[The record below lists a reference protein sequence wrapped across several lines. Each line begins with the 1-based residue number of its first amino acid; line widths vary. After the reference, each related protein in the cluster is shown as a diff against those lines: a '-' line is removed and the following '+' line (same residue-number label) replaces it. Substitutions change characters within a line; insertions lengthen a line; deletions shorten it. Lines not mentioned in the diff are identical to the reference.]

1 MLVLCHVLYCLLMPI
16 TCLCQPFAVDANA
29 STTTYTNTMQ
39 VTANPELR
47 GVVARGASMLPTR
60 VVERAFKPLY
70 GQPLNF
76 VAFGKAVK
84 KLDDWYQQRGILGQV
99 RGSCFGP
106 GGVLCPGPGGMKLK
120 LTPQGWLF
128 GG

>member
-1 MLVLCHVLYCLLMPI
+1 MPLCQLADVGSATPVMDAAVAMTAFSWSTSSNSRHVLKPSSTHCLLPM
-16 TCLCQPFAVDANA
+16 L
-29 STTTYTNTMQ
+29 Q

-60 VVERAFKPLY
+60 MVERAFKPLY

-99 RGSCFGP
+99 S
-106 GGVLCPGPGGMKLK
+106 
-120 LTPQGWLF
+120 
-128 GG
+128 

>member
-1 MLVLCHVLYCLLMPI
+1 MY
-16 TCLCQPFAVDANA
+16 
-29 STTTYTNTMQ
+29 MQ

-60 VVERAFKPLY
+60 TVERAFRPLY

-99 RGSCFGP
+99 GVGWARWVWGQARWVWVGP
-106 GGVLCPGPGGMKLK
+106 GGCGLGTGGCGVGPGGCVLG
-120 LTPQGWLF
+120 QVGV
-128 GG
+128 G

>member
-1 MLVLCHVLYCLLMPI
+1 MIRYSYRILVLGVV
-16 TCLCQPFAVDANA
+16 A
-29 STTTYTNTMQ
+29 MQ

-60 VVERAFKPLY
+60 TVERAFRPLY

-84 KLDDWYQQRGILGQV
+84 RLDDWYQQRGILGQV
-99 RGSCFGP
+99 GVGLGQVGMGLGQIRASWREPAASPFLTVGGGNLLP
-106 GGVLCPGPGGMKLK
+106 GIA
-120 LTPQGWLF
+120 
-128 GG
+128 

>member
-1 MLVLCHVLYCLLMPI
+1 MQTHTKRERHRTGM
-16 TCLCQPFAVDANA
+16 TCVHACVCQQMGCVCVCVC
-29 STTTYTNTMQ
+29 SHQ

-60 VVERAFKPLY
+60 IVERAFRPLY

-84 KLDDWYQQRGILGQV
+84 RLDDWYQQRGILGQV
-99 RGSCFGP
+99 
-106 GGVLCPGPGGMKLK
+106 
-120 LTPQGWLF
+120 GWAR
-128 GG
+128 

>member
-1 MLVLCHVLYCLLMPI
+1 MHPCLRVCIGMFA
-16 TCLCQPFAVDANA
+16 CLC
-29 STTTYTNTMQ
+29 Q

-47 GVVARGASMLPTR
+47 GIVARGASMLPTR
-60 VVERAFKPLY
+60 IVERAFKPLY

-99 RGSCFGP
+99 SCRAVGQIGMVLGQTRLVLGVVEQERGSVAPLYCGCTRCWASV
-106 GGVLCPGPGGMKLK
+106 GS
-120 LTPQGWLF
+120 
-128 GG
+128 

>member
-1 MLVLCHVLYCLLMPI
+1 MILTVNPEPCM
-16 TCLCQPFAVDANA
+16 
-29 STTTYTNTMQ
+29 SQ

-47 GVVARGASMLPTR
+47 GIVARGASMLPTR

-99 RGSCFGP
+99 SCCVGQAGCSSMFCAAA
-106 GGVLCPGPGGMKLK
+106 GGVLRQALLCGAVVHVGCMSVGSLLPCLGY
-120 LTPQGWLF
+120 
-128 GG
+128 

>member
-1 MLVLCHVLYCLLMPI
+1 M
-16 TCLCQPFAVDANA
+16 
-29 STTTYTNTMQ
+29 
-39 VTANPELR
+39 TANPELR

-60 VVERAFKPLY
+60 VMERAFKPLY

-99 RGSCFGP
+99 CDNHNSNSNQKTDSVVP
-106 GGVLCPGPGGMKLK
+106 
-120 LTPQGWLF
+120 
-128 GG
+128 

>member
-1 MLVLCHVLYCLLMPI
+1 MAARLLDQTYPPRLVPPVI
-16 TCLCQPFAVDANA
+16 
-29 STTTYTNTMQ
+29 Q

-47 GVVARGASMLPTR
+47 GVVARGASMLPSR
-60 VVERAFKPLY
+60 VMERAFKPLY

-99 RGSCFGP
+99 GRDLDQQLIYGASLPF
-106 GGVLCPGPGGMKLK
+106 V
-120 LTPQGWLF
+120 
-128 GG
+128 

>member
-1 MLVLCHVLYCLLMPI
+1 MY
-16 TCLCQPFAVDANA
+16 
-29 STTTYTNTMQ
+29 Q

-60 VVERAFKPLY
+60 TVERAFKPLY

-99 RGSCFGP
+99 GW
-106 GGVLCPGPGGMKLK
+106 VL
-120 LTPQGWLF
+120 WAN
-128 GG
+128 

>member
-1 MLVLCHVLYCLLMPI
+1 MTH
-16 TCLCQPFAVDANA
+16 TK
-29 STTTYTNTMQ
+29 TQ

-60 VVERAFKPLY
+60 TVERAFRPLY

-99 RGSCFGP
+99 GMWVWCRCV
-106 GGVLCPGPGGMKLK
+106 GGCGCVGG
-120 LTPQGWLF
+120 
-128 GG
+128 

>member
-1 MLVLCHVLYCLLMPI
+1 MGVLLHV
-16 TCLCQPFAVDANA
+16 
-29 STTTYTNTMQ
+29 Q

-60 VVERAFKPLY
+60 TVERAFRPLY

-99 RGSCFGP
+99 GVRLGQTGVGLGQVGVRLGQIGASWREAAASRGVTC
-106 GGVLCPGPGGMKLK
+106 KD
-120 LTPQGWLF
+120 
-128 GG
+128 